1 MIADIKKLEFDKIKQ
16 ILSSYTITDIGHS
29 DVLEIQPINNRI
41 SIESSLL
48 EVEQAKIMILRLD
61 RTPLTG
67 VLDIRSVIKKA
78 KIESVLTIEEFMKVV
93 SHQEAIQRTD
103 QYIKKITNLEIDF
116 SALKD
121 YYDRIVNLSSLKK
134 QIDSVIDKKG
144 DIYDYASP
152 KLSKLRNQIKTT
164 EDKIDRK
171 MASLL
176 KSEAK
181 KLTDSII
188 TIRNNRLVLPVKS
201 EHKNSFKGMIHDQSA
216 SKETVFIEPMA
227 CFTLNNELQN
237 LMLEEENEIEK
248 ILRELTSYV
257 TEHVEDLKTNL
268 SIFTYLDTIFAKAK
282 YACDYHMTRPLI
294 TDSVKLINA
303 RHPLID
309 PKEVVGNNIIFRDYR
324 HIIITGPNTGGKTV
338 ALKTLGLLSMMV
350 QSGMLIPVNE
360 QSETIIFSNIFA
372 DIGDEQSI
380 EQSLSTFS
388 SHIGNIIRILNDI
401 EDDSLVLLDEIGSGT
416 DPKEG
421 ASLAISIMDYI
432 RKNHIYSM
440 VTTHYPELKTY
451 AYNLDDIINASVE
464 FDLKSLKPTYKLKVG
479 VPGQS
484 NAISIARRL
493 GLDESICNA
502 AEKVSISFDTD
513 VTKLINKLEKQSIDL
528 ERQIEDYHEK
538 TQVLDNKEEALK
550 TEKQKQIQ
558 EHNRLISKYEK
569 ENLEKQKDALKEVEQ
584 LIEELDELKSQ
595 AQQAHFKEH
604 KLADIKHRSKNI
616 IKDEP
621 VYQKSSHHK
630 IKVGDSVK
638 VLTYQRNGVVNK
650 KLKNNEF
657 EVQMGILT
665 VTAKEDELEYLGKA
679 KKEKPKYKTTPK
691 PIKNVKVELD
701 LHGKRYLDAME
712 ELDKFVDDCLLN
724 NLEFAYIIHGIGTM
738 ALKKGVEKYSK
749 KNPQIKNFRSGG
761 ETEGGNGVTVIYF
774 K

>member
-1 MIADIKKLEFDKIKQ
+1 MIADIKKLEFDKIKE
-16 ILSSYTITDIGHS
+16 ILSSYTGTDIGHE
-29 DVLEIQPINNRI
+29 DVLNIQPINHKET
-41 SIESSLL
+41 IEKNLL

-78 KIESVLTIEEFMKVV
+78 RIQSVLSIDEFMKIV
-93 SHQEAIQRTD
+93 SHQEAIARTD
-103 QYIKKITNLEIDF
+103 QYIKKIQNLDIDY
-116 SALKD
+116 SALES
-121 YYDRIVNLSSLKK
+121 YYHGIVNLSSLKK
-134 QIDSVIDKKG
+134 QIDSVIDNKG
-144 DIYDYASP
+144 DIYDNASS
-152 KLSKLRNQIKTT
+152 KLSRLRNQMKTT
-164 EDKIDRK
+164 EDKIDQK

-176 KSEAK
+176 KSEAN

-201 EHKNSFKGMIHDQSA
+201 EFKNSFKGMIHDQSA

-237 LMLEEENEIEK
+237 LMLEEEAEIER
-248 ILRELTSYV
+248 ILRELTVYV
-257 TEHVEDLKTNL
+257 TEHVEDLTNNL
-268 SIFTYLDTIFAKAK
+268 NIFTYLDIVFSKAK
-282 YACDYHMTRPLI
+282 FACDYNMTRPTI
-294 TDSVKLINA
+294 GNKIKLINA

-309 PKEVVGNNIIFRDYR
+309 PKEVVGNNIIFRDYH

-338 ALKTLGLLSMMV
+338 ALKTLGLLSIMV

-360 QSETIIFSNIFA
+360 QSETMIFANIFS

-388 SHIGNIIRILNDI
+388 SHIGNIIRILNAL
-401 EDDSLVLLDEIGSGT
+401 EDHSLVLLDEIGSGT

-432 RKNHIYSM
+432 RRKSIYSM

-451 AYNLDDIINASVE
+451 AYNQDDIINASVE
-464 FDLKSLKPTYKLKVG
+464 FDIESLKPTYKLKVG

-493 GLDESICNA
+493 GLDESICLD

-513 VTKLINKLEKQSIDL
+513 VTKLIQKLEKQSIHL
-528 ERQIEDYHEK
+528 EDQINDYHDKIQSLENQELRLK
-538 TQVLDNKEEALK
+538 ADKE
-550 TEKQKQIQ
+550 KQIQ
-558 EHNRLISKYEK
+558 EHNRLIAQYEK
-569 ENLEKQKDALKEVEQ
+569 DNLIKQKEALKEVEQ

-595 AQQAHFKEH
+595 ASFKEH
-604 KLADIKHRSKNI
+604 KLADIKHRSKNV
-616 IKDEP
+616 IKTQP
-621 VYQKSSHHK
+621 TYQKSTDKK
-630 IKVGDSVK
+630 IKVGDQVK
-638 VLTYQRNGVVNK
+638 VLTYQRNGIVNK
-650 KLKNNEF
+650 KLKNHEF
-657 EVQMGILT
+657 EVQMGVLT
-665 VTAKEDELEYLGKA
+665 VTAKEKELEYIGKP
-679 KKEKPKYKTTPK
+679 KKEKIQYKTTPK
-691 PIKNVKVELD
+691 PIKNVKIELD
-701 LHGKRYLDAME
+701 LHGKRYLEAME

-738 ALKKGVEKYSK
+738 ALKKGVEKYAK
-749 KNPQIKNFRSGG
+749 KNPQIKNFRTGG
-761 ETEGGNGVTVIYF
+761 ESEGGNGVTVIYF